1 MHLYIGNWQ
10 VAGEQLSAL
19 SVIANHG
26 PGWAFSVQ
34 YTKVQVNCIAT
45 QQILVPT
52 TPLSTLL
59 HKLLGSI

>member
-1 MHLYIGNWQ
+1 MTNRLMDTKKQHFMHLYIGKWQ

-34 YTKVQVNCIAT
+34 YTHPKF
-45 QQILVPT
+45 
-52 TPLSTLL
+52 
-59 HKLLGSI
+59 KSIV